1 MGKAQQVMSKRQ
13 TNNQNPPTR
22 RNYGI
27 DDFDSEELSLIFQ
40 IAEKSIVTWPIELE
54 DEFDMSL
61 NDLGNLK
68 VRISK
73 FLDEDIY

>member
-1 MGKAQQVMSKRQ
+1 MKDK
-13 TNNQNPPTR
+13 NQNRDNIR

-27 DDFDSEELSLIFQ
+27 DDFDSEELTLVFQ
-40 IAEKSIVTWPIELE
+40 IAEKAIVSWPIEIE
-54 DEFDMSL
+54 DEFDLSFS
-61 NDLGNLK
+61 DLGNLK

>member
-1 MGKAQQVMSKRQ
+1 MQRMKDK
-13 TNNQNPPTR
+13 NQNRDNIR

-27 DDFDSEELSLIFQ
+27 DDFDSEELTLVFQ
-40 IAEKSIVTWPIELE
+40 IAEKAIVSWPIEIE
-54 DEFDMSL
+54 DEFDLSFS
-61 NDLGNLK
+61 DLGNLK

>member
-1 MGKAQQVMSKRQ
+1 MRKIQQVMSKRQ

-61 NDLGNLK
+61 SDLGNLK

>member
-1 MGKAQQVMSKRQ
+1 MSKRQ
-13 TNNQNPPTR
+13 TNNNQKPTTR

-27 DDFDSEELSLIFQ
+27 DDFDTEELSLIFQ
-40 IAEKSIVTWPIELE
+40 IAEKAIITWPIELE
-54 DEFDMSL
+54 DEFDLSFS
-61 NDLGNLK
+61 DLGNLK